1 MATNN
6 PLKRRLAAQEKLLGA
21 WVFSSNADIAELMAR
36 AGYGFVVICFEHGP
50 GETMDVAHLLRAVE
64 SGGAEPLLRVPSHDP
79 AILKRVL
86 DQGARSI
93 MVPMVET
100 EDEARAIVAACR
112 YPPLGRRGYAGT
124 VVRASQ
130 FGFRRSYAREAHD
143 DLFLALQIESFKGV
157 ENVEAIAAVEGVDV
171 IFIGPNDL
179 ANSMGYLEQIEEPK
193 VLEAIGRTLAGT
205 RKAGKPAAIVP
216 HAGRDASACV
226 AMGFAMVAGA
236 ADIALLREGATADIA
251 RHAKAFDLA

>member
-6 PLKRRLAAQEKLLGA
+6 PIKRRLANEEKLLGA
-21 WVFSSNADIAELMAR
+21 WVFSANADIAELMAR
-36 AGYGFVVICFEHGP
+36 VGYGFVVICFEHGP
-50 GETMDVAHLLRAVE
+50 GETMDLAHLLRAIE

-79 AILKRVL
+79 ALLKRVL

-100 EDEARAIVAACR
+100 ADEARAIVDACR
-112 YPPLGRRGYAGT
+112 YPPLGRRGYAGS

-130 FGFRRSYAREAHD
+130 FGFRQTYAREAHD

-157 ENVEAIAAVEGVDV
+157 ENVEAIAAIDGVDL

-179 ANSMGYLEQIEEPK
+179 ANSMGYLERIEEPK
-193 VLEAIGRTLAGT
+193 VLKAIDRTLAGA
-205 RKAGKPAAIVP
+205 RKAGKPVAIVP
-216 HAGRDASACV
+216 HAGRDASACA
-226 AMGFAMVAGA
+226 AMGFAMVAGV
-236 ADIALLREGATADIA
+236 ADIALLREGGKADIA
-251 RHAKAFDLA
+251 RHAKAFGLG